1 MHLELHHVRSALLAT
16 SPRQKE
22 VVTVMAVPMA
32 IIKMFKGKVDARP
45 VLLVTILMVS
55 RTVMPGAKH
64 VKLVITPPAS
74 KLNATTARM
83 AGTHT
88 TRQAAAKCVP
98 RDTGFM
104 LTLIEQVPDRV
115 VAALAHV
122 VTTRPLQESS
132 TAMPVQ
138 LARTI
143 TRVVAPVMVH
153 WPAGPVRRVSTV
165 WVLLRQPPR
174 GAPARTAL
182 LASSKLGKHT
192 MGSLH
197 MRAASIVSQAG
208 SLRVAGAIR
217 TARPVLVVGSNEMP
231 RRATALNATQG
242 SILQQGT
249 MNVKNVRQADT

>member
-1 MHLELHHVRSALLAT
+1 
-16 SPRQKE
+16 
-22 VVTVMAVPMA
+22 
-32 IIKMFKGKVDARP
+32 
-45 VLLVTILMVS
+45 MVS
-55 RTVMPGAKH
+55 RTVIPGAKH

-83 AGTHT
+83 VGTHT

-165 WVLLRQPPR
+165 WVLPRQPPR

-192 MGSLH
+192 MESLH

-208 SLRVAGAIR
+208 SLQVAGAIR
-217 TARPVLVVGSNEMP
+217 TARPVLMATHSPPP
-231 RRATALNATQG
+231 RKGTARYAAMDGILHTQPMFAENAAKAST
-242 SILQQGT
+242 
-249 MNVKNVRQADT
+249 